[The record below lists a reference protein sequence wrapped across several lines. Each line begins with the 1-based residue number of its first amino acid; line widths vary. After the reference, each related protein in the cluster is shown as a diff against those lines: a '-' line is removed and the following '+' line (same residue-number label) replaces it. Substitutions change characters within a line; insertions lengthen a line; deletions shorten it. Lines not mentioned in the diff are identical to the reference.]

1 MITLARSLSVLSV
14 LALASLPGCASSDDV
29 SVDGA
34 TELGESAS
42 ELAANPNTGY
52 FVVTRQDMRKCASP
66 MCGGVFVKRANQALT
81 RCADGTMQAECYTYG
96 LELGALGLP
105 ANAADTFRSDFNA
118 KHGVVRATVRSFIA
132 PNDARIMTLR
142 VSEAWKAAAEV
153 NVTSTFYR
161 IGDTGIRCITA
172 PCDVVHAFTLNSRDS
187 ISIKSAN
194 LGTLGNAQE
203 RAIANAATVTKQGFL
218 AAGSIAMPK
227 CMPSATN
234 CGPWFQAEEFY
245 TPVTAASTGPIG
257 CGGFRAGAGAC
268 PVGMYCSYAPADIC
282 GAADAP
288 GTCAV
293 KPTVCTKELA
303 PVCGCG
309 DQTFQNKCM
318 AALAGVSV
326 VSTGAC
332 K

>member
-132 PNDARIMTLR
+132 PNDARIMTKLTLPAH
-142 VSEAWKAAAEV
+142 STALATPAFAA
-153 NVTSTFYR
+153 SPR
-161 IGDTGIRCITA
+161 
-172 PCDVVHAFTLNSRDS
+172 P
-187 ISIKSAN
+187 
-194 LGTLGNAQE
+194 
-203 RAIANAATVTKQGFL
+203 ATWF
-218 AAGSIAMPK
+218 
-227 CMPSATN
+227 MPS
-234 CGPWFQAEEFY
+234 
-245 TPVTAASTGPIG
+245 
-257 CGGFRAGAGAC
+257 R
-268 PVGMYCSYAPADIC
+268 
-282 GAADAP
+282 
-288 GTCAV
+288 
-293 KPTVCTKELA
+293 
-303 PVCGCG
+303 
-309 DQTFQNKCM
+309 
-318 AALAGVSV
+318 
-326 VSTGAC
+326 
-332 K
+332 